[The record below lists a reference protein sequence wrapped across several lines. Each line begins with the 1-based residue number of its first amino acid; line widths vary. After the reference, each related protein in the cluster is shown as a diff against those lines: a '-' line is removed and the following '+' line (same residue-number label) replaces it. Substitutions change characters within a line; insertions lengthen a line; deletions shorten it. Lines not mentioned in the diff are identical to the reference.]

1 MDTGFSKIVKEQHLK
16 FSVKQNNISFNGIG
30 FNMADKFPLLQSKQ
44 NIDLLFTIDENDFQ
58 GNVSLQLKVI
68 DVRVSSDAMLA
79 S

>member
-1 MDTGFSKIVKEQHLK
+1 
-16 FSVKQNNISFNGIG
+16 
-30 FNMADKFPLLQSKQ
+30 MADKFPLLQSKQ

-68 DVRVSSDAMLA
+68 DVRISSDAMLA